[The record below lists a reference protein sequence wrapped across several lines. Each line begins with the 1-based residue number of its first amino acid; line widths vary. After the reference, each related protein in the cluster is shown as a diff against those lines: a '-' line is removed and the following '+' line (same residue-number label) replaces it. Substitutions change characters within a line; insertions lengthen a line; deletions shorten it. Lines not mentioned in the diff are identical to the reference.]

1 MYGKTPMKK
10 SKMTKVK
17 VTKMSTPKGMMEK
30 VTVKKKK

>member
-10 SKMTKVK
+10 AKKATVKITKMT
-17 VTKMSTPKGMMEK
+17 TPKGMMEK